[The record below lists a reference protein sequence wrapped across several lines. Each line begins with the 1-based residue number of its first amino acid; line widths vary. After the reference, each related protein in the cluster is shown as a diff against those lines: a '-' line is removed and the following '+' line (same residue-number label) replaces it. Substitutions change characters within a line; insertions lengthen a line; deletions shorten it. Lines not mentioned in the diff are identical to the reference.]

1 MCVWGDA
8 ACERRSLPALL
19 GMTGTRLAS
28 VALILLS
35 AGCDSRAQQKDVVT
49 PANQLARQTPSAL
62 SDAVPVETPRLDL
75 RLDSEWGVSSIFG
88 MTVDSRGRIYVLDAA
103 EQTVRI
109 FAKDGSPA
117 GRLGRKGR
125 GPGEFENATVMTMR
139 GDTLW
144 VFERSAGRIT
154 EFATDSR
161 AFRSFTIVVRT
172 RARALPVGVLAN
184 GYLTTVAEP
193 EVIGGPTP
201 FGNTTTRRRT
211 HLVRVDESG
220 AVQDTLASVVNSTGI
235 RYKVR
240 RVGEA
245 SFPSVGSDLQREQP
259 FFPLQL
265 HAVAP
270 DGASVLKLEQVQRD
284 QGRVNF
290 LQLTS
295 VDLRGDTLWSKR
307 VDFAPVAITRAHI
320 AAMVDSLAKPIQGF
334 RGPPVEGDAQMIAD
348 SLYRG
353 TVWPAVTAIRY
364 GLDGTIW
371 LMQGGPPTNSIV
383 YWQLSPSG
391 DVERR
396 VELPQGFNLMQAS
409 RTTVWGWRTDDDDV
423 PVVERYSFTR

>member
-1 MCVWGDA
+1 
-8 ACERRSLPALL
+8 
-19 GMTGTRLAS
+19 
-28 VALILLS
+28 
-35 AGCDSRAQQKDVVT
+35 
-49 PANQLARQTPSAL
+49 
-62 SDAVPVETPRLDL
+62 
-75 RLDSEWGVSSIFG
+75 

-103 EQTVRI
+103 EQTVRVY
-109 FAKDGSPA
+109 AQDGSAA

-144 VFERSAGRIT
+144 VLERSAGRIT
-154 EFATDSR
+154 EFDTESR
-161 AFRSFTIVVRT
+161 TFRTFTIVART
-172 RARALPVGVLAN
+172 RARALPVGVTAN

-201 FGNTTTRRRT
+201 FGNTTARRRT

-220 AVQDTLASVVNSTGI
+220 AVQDTLATLVNSTGI
-235 RYKVR
+235 RYTVR
-240 RVGEA
+240 RVGAA
-245 SFPSVGSDLQREQP
+245 SFPRVGGDLQREQP

-265 HAVAP
+265 HAIAP
-270 DGASVLKLEQVQRD
+270 DGASVLKLEQVQQD

-295 VDLRGDTLWSKR
+295 VNLQGYTLWSKR
-307 VDFAPVAITRAHI
+307 IDFTQVPITSAHVAE
-320 AAMVDSLAKPIQGF
+320 MVDSLAKPIQGF

-353 TVWPAVTAIRY
+353 TVWPAVTALRY

-371 LMQGGPPTNSIV
+371 LLKGGPPTTGVS

-391 DVERR
+391 EVERR

-409 RTTVWGWRTDDDDV
+409 RTTVWGWRTDEDDV
-423 PVVERYSFTR
+423 PVVERYTFQR